1 MKSSDTR
8 QLPKS
13 GLELTVMGLGCS
25 QMGNLYKVVPYED
38 AKGAFEAAWAAGIR
52 YFDTAP
58 YYGYTRSERRLGT
71 MLTEVG
77 RENHVIS
84 TKVGRVMVP
93 DTSVGSEENG
103 FVAPLPFRPVFDY
116 SHDGILRSFEDSRQ
130 RLGVVDPQILF
141 VHDIGSH
148 QHGEQHEHYW
158 DQLTKGG
165 GFRALDRLRS
175 EGCVKA
181 VGLGVNEWEIV
192 RDAMEV
198 FDLDIA
204 MLAGRYTLLEQNSLP
219 FLNTCAKNGTS
230 IVVAGV
236 FNSGVL
242 AGNGKFDYGDAPPA
256 LVKRVDAFREIC
268 AEAKVSLQAVA
279 LQFAIAHPAVVSVV
293 CGARNASQIAGSV
306 AWLEEAIP
314 HDVWLTLRNRGL
326 VADQAPLP
334 GLEE

>member
-1 MKSSDTR
+1 MKPSDTR

-52 YFDTAP
+52 YYDTAP
-58 YYGYTRSERRLGT
+58 YYGHTRSERRLGT
-71 MLTEVG
+71 MLTEAG
-77 RENHVIS
+77 RAESVIS

-93 DTSVGSEENG
+93 DSAVEAEENG

-116 SHDGILRSFEDSRQ
+116 THDGVLRSFEDSRQ
-130 RLGVVDPQILF
+130 RLGVIDPQILF
-141 VHDIGSH
+141 VHDIGRH

-158 DQLTKGG
+158 SQLTDGG

-181 VGLGVNEWEIV
+181 VGLGVNEWEVV
-192 RDAMEV
+192 RDAMDI
-198 FDLDIA
+198 FDLDVA
-204 MLAGRYTLLEQNSLP
+204 MLAGRYTLLEQKSLS
-219 FLNTCAKNGTS
+219 FLDTCVANRTS

-236 FNSGVL
+236 FNSGIL
-242 AGNGKFDYGDAPPA
+242 TGNGKFDYCDAPPA
-256 LVKRVDAFREIC
+256 LVKQVDALRDIC
-268 AEAKVSLQAVA
+268 VEAKVSLQAVA

-293 CGARNASQIAGSV
+293 CGARNAVQIKGSV
-306 AWLEEAIP
+306 GWLEEPIP
-314 HDVWLTLRNRGL
+314 QDVWSSLRERGL
-326 VADQAPLP
+326 VAEQAPLP
-334 GLEE
+334 GLRG